1 LFFEML
7 LSFHFGILIN
17 MIEPSYVSLA
27 QYSSLR
33 IGGKGLFVEVSHEE
47 ELLDALQYAQKA
59 SLEPYIIGGGTNT
72 FFGKSL
78 EGFLFIH
85 PTLKGVAYNA
95 KGDDVCVTAG
105 AGEMWDSLVKEVT
118 EKGLWGIEN
127 LSYIPGTVG
136 AAPVQNIGAYGV
148 SLSDVFVS
156 LQAIDCN
163 TFKNVTLDRKA
174 CRFGYRDSLFKQE
187 KGRYVVVSVTLCCH
201 HAMQP
206 ILTYK
211 PLDALI
217 VHEDITPVRVR
228 DLVVATRKSKLPEYR
243 ENPNCGSF
251 FKNPIVA
258 NSLIETMQTTFKNMP
273 VYKVSDGQSKLSAG
287 WLIEQLGYKGTA
299 IGPVGVYEKNALVL
313 YNRGGATLADLEQA
327 IQEIA
332 TKVSNRF
339 AITLIC
345 EPLILKI

>member
-1 LFFEML
+1 ML

-251 FKNPIVA
+251 FKNPVVLRA
-258 NSLIETMQTTFKNMP
+258 QGEALRTQYPDLPLIEEGNN
-273 VYKVSDGQSKLSAG
+273 YKIPAA
-287 WLIEQLGYKGTA
+287 WLIERVAGMKGVRVGDVGTWPTQPLVIVNYGQATA
-299 IGPVGVYEKNALVL
+299 EEVLSFAGSIVERVKKETGIALEFEVN
-313 YNRGGATLADLEQA
+313 Y
-327 IQEIA
+327 
-332 TKVSNRF
+332 VSG
-339 AITLIC
+339 
-345 EPLILKI
+345 